1 MSLRQFTTISVT
13 LTDRIRNKQNNWAL
27 GGILAF
33 VAGAVNAGGFLAGQR
48 YTSHMTGIISGIA
61 DDLVI
66 SEIGIVL
73 AGIAFLISF
82 VSGAAVTAVLI
93 NWARRKHLHSEF
105 ALSLCLEAVL
115 LLLFGVLGYSLNIL
129 VEVFVPTTILV
140 LCFVMGLQNAIMTK
154 ISKAEIRT
162 THMTGIVT
170 DIGIELGRLLYWNR
184 DHSSMPQKRVV
195 ADREKLK
202 IHLIIFSLFLIGGI
216 VGAISFK
223 SFGYITTAPLAGFLI
238 LISLPP
244 LAKDLM
250 DLWRSKRS

>member
-1 MSLRQFTTISVT
+1 MSLRQFATISVT

-82 VSGAAVTAVLI
+82 VSGAAVTAVLV
-93 NWARRKHLHSEF
+93 NWARRKPLHSEF

>member
-1 MSLRQFTTISVT
+1 LSLRQFATISVT

-216 VGAISFK
+216 IGAISFK
-223 SFGYITTAPLAGFLI
+223 SFGYITTVPLAGFLI

-244 LAKDLM
+244 LVKDLM
-250 DLWRSKRS
+250 ERWRIKRS

>member
-1 MSLRQFTTISVT
+1 LSLRQFATISVT

-216 VGAISFK
+216 LGAISFK
-223 SFGYITTAPLAGFLI
+223 SFGYITTVPLAGFLI

-250 DLWRSKRS
+250 ELWRINRP

>member
-1 MSLRQFTTISVT
+1 MSLRQVATLSVA
-13 LTDRIRNKQNNWAL
+13 LTDRIRNKRNNWAP

-33 VAGAVNAGGFLAGQR
+33 IAGAVNAGGFLAGQR

-82 VSGAAVTAVLI
+82 ISGAAVTAILI

-105 ALSLCLEAVL
+105 ALSLCLEAIL

-223 SFGYITTAPLAGFLI
+223 VYGYVTTVPLAGFLI

-244 LAKDLM
+244 IAKDLM
-250 DLWRSKRS
+250 DLWRTKRS

>member
-1 MSLRQFTTISVT
+1 LSLRQFATISVI

-82 VSGAAVTAVLI
+82 VSGAAVTAVLV

-216 VGAISFK
+216 IGAISFK
-223 SFGYITTAPLAGFLI
+223 SFGYITTVPLAGFLI

-244 LAKDLM
+244 LVKDLM
-250 DLWRSKRS
+250 ELWRIKRS